1 MRLPPQAG
9 PASRLKSVAG
19 RVKIRALTT
28 KALDD
33 FEGKP
38 VGDYG
43 PDRWTYNFVSK
54 WPNEVYPDA
63 RGVPLRRCIHRPVIP
78 LGWRVDC

>member
-9 PASRLKSVAG
+9 PASRLKSVAD
-19 RVKIRALTT
+19 RDKIRALTT

-43 PDRWTYNFVSK
+43 PNRWTYNFVSR

-63 RGVPLRRCIHRPVIP
+63 RGEALRRCIHRPVIL

>member
-9 PASRLKSVAG
+9 PASRLKSVADTD
-19 RVKIRALTT
+19 KIRALTT

-38 VGDYG
+38 VGVYG
-43 PDRWTYNFVSK
+43 PTGGRTTSCRSGRMRFT
-54 WPNEVYPDA
+54 PMPEV
-63 RGVPLRRCIHRPVIP
+63 
-78 LGWRVDC
+78 